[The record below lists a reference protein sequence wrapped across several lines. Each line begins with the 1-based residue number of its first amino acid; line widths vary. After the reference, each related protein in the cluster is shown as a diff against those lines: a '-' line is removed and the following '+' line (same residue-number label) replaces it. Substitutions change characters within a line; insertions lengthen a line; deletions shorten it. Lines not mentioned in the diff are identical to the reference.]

1 MIDVRGMAGATLEA
15 VRAEA
20 RVSSSQIYH
29 YFTDR
34 ESLILAAVDGND
46 VALAGDRSP
55 MAANFTSVEAI
66 RAWGDELIAQQRIS
80 QYRNVCPILN
90 MNTAVGHDGLRE
102 RAVIGLRRLERD
114 MQNGYRT
121 MQRKAE
127 LHAGTDPDRLAAV
140 TLATVLGGLVLT
152 QLQQD
157 PAPLASAVGTVLD
170 RLTQTPGNTRIG
182 LYASA
187 FGLDYPEK
195 LF

>member
-1 MIDVRGMAGATLEA
+1 
-15 VRAEA
+15 
-20 RVSSSQIYH
+20 
-29 YFTDR
+29 
-34 ESLILAAVDGND
+34 LAAVDGND
-46 VALAGDRSP
+46 VALARDHSP

-102 RAVIGLRRLERD
+102 RAVVGLRRLERD

-152 QLQQD
+152 QLRHD

-170 RLTQTPGNTRIG
+170 RLTQTPENVRIS
-182 LYASA
+182 L
-187 FGLDYPEK
+187 
-195 LF
+195 